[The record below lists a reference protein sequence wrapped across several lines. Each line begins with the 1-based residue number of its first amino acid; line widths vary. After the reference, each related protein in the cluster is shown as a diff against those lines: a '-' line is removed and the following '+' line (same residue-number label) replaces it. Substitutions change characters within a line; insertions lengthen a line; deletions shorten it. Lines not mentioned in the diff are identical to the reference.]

1 MAEFVG
7 VLQVHG
13 VLPSAQIIHA
23 RSVQTARTRQD
34 VSLVS
39 IAVDRRTR
47 ILSPQGKPIPL
58 RQLMPGMRVRVRG
71 ERRGTSGDVLASE
84 VRLLSYEIHLRRL
97 RVIGRAVRSSKTEL
111 VVQIGKRT
119 MRIQRW
125 PGGIRIVGVDAK
137 AFQKRGFAAV
147 PIGANLQARGWL
159 LEDDLLLAS
168 HLHVMR

>member
-1 MAEFVG
+1 MAEFIG
-7 VLQVHG
+7 VFQVHG
-13 VLPSAQIIHA
+13 ISPSAQIIHA
-23 RSVQTARTRQD
+23 RSVQAVQTRKD
-34 VSLVS
+34 APLVS
-39 IAVDRRTR
+39 IAADKRTR
-47 ILSPQGKPIPL
+47 ILSPQGKPIAL

-111 VVQIGKRT
+111 VVQIGKRR

-125 PGGIRIVGVDAK
+125 PGGIRAVGVDAK
-137 AFQKRGFAAV
+137 AFHKRGFAAV
-147 PIGANLQARGWL
+147 PAGADLQARGWL

-168 HLHVMR
+168 YLHIMR